1 MLQASIAAPTDPA
14 GPSDSPRLA
23 VVVPIFRHSVLLS
36 EAIESALAQQANFAI
51 RLVLVNDG
59 CPHRETDLVCRSY
72 AIAHPDRV
80 TYLRKPNG
88 GLSDARNH
96 GIRHALRAWPS
107 VEAIYMLDAD
117 NRLRPDAMATA
128 MAELDRHPEAGW
140 IYPDID
146 MFGMPWAGDYGGP
159 YSLLVHTAMNICE
172 AGSLIRRAV
181 FEAGAFFDT
190 SFRSGFEDWDF
201 FLSAAD
207 AGFRGRHCANFGFLY
222 RKRAESMLADSER
235 EGEAIGSVMR
245 KKHARLFQ
253 PRRLLELEQHEA
265 PRFAIILADRAEVIV
280 TTDPDHPEAR
290 LLDTDSFARDWWRTQ
305 TDNSQHHAPP
315 LIVMT
320 DSGTIELLRSAGVLH
335 WALWMLERGLHDKP
349 FSAMQIQP
357 RPGQRIGWEDVFP
370 TGSSAV
376 DAAMVMLR
384 PGLLG
389 EIMRDSSLDWTTGIA
404 ADPCTLPCAALRL
417 SLPEDLFAHLAT
429 PHAAA
434 AHDVVAFAAR
444 LRGAPWRAAPARRW
458 DWRDQ
463 GIAWRARTHEIV
475 RSPSRA
481 DAAFPRVGR
490 PGRDVGFAL
499 PLVEFGGVE
508 RVALNIARAMRRA
521 GWRPHLFVLD
531 ARDCLFTPEWREVF
545 DSITFLADP
554 NFTTW
559 GGASSDYLGT
569 AVPDWARYG
578 DQRNATAMLAWLDL
592 VVTFHGG
599 AISGV
604 MGPLKRLGVRTA
616 ISLHVHDLTPFGRP
630 VGNAQLGL
638 AFEHAYDMFLPCSL
652 QMADWCHAM
661 GVPAEKILPI
671 PNAPAFDLPPAARLR
686 IPDRRRTRLPGA
698 PLRAV
703 YLGRLDPQKGIL
715 RLATIIEAAARRGIA
730 VEWRIAGT
738 AVMGGTPLPPV
749 IANRLEPVLTTPEQ
763 LADALEWADLFV
775 LPSYYE
781 GLPLTILE
789 AMRSGVVP
797 MATDSGAVTE
807 VIDHWRNGIVL
818 GQTNPERDALD
829 ALERLARDRDLLRRL
844 SERAVEDMKDRDWD
858 HAIAPMLERS
868 AALLEPPARADE
880 EVLP

>member
-1 MLQASIAAPTDPA
+1 MLQSSLSGAADPA
-14 GPSDSPRLA
+14 CATPAPRVA

-36 EAIESALAQQANFAI
+36 EAIESVLAQQADFAI
-51 RLVLVNDG
+51 RLVLVSDG

-96 GIRHALRAWPS
+96 GIRHALRTWPS

-117 NRLRPDAMATA
+117 NRLRPRAMATA

-140 IYPDID
+140 IYPNID

-159 YSLLVHTAMNICE
+159 YSLLVHTAMNVCE

-181 FEAGAFFDT
+181 FEAGVFFDT

-207 AGFRGRHCANFGFLY
+207 AGFRGRNCANFGFLY

-235 EGEAIGSVMR
+235 EAEAIRSVMR
-245 KKHARLFQ
+245 KKHARLFT

-265 PRFAIILADRAEVIV
+265 PRLAIILADRGEVIV

-290 LLDTDSFARDWWRTQ
+290 RMDIDSFARNWWRGQ

-320 DSGTIELLRSAGVLH
+320 DSGTFDLLRRAGILH
-335 WALWMLERGLHDKP
+335 WALWMLERKLQDKTV
-349 FSAMQIQP
+349 AALQI
-357 RPGQRIGWEDVFP
+357 RPGPAQRIGWDEVSP
-370 TGSSAV
+370 AGGSAL

-389 EIMRDSSLDWTTGIA
+389 EVIRESSLDWISRLA
-404 ADPCTLPCAALRL
+404 ADPCPLPCAALRL
-417 SLPEDLFAHLAT
+417 SLPEEMFAPLAA
-429 PHAAA
+429 PHVAA
-434 AHDVVAFAAR
+434 AHDVVALAAR
-444 LRGAPWRAAPARRW
+444 LHGAPWRAALAHRW
-458 DWRDQ
+458 DWRDP
-463 GIAWRARTHEIV
+463 GIPWRARSHEIV

-508 RVALNIARAMRRA
+508 RVALNIARAMRRV

-531 ARDCLFTPEWREVF
+531 ARDCIFTPEWREVF

-554 NFTTW
+554 GFRTW

-569 AVPDWARYG
+569 DVPDWARHG

-592 VVTFHGG
+592 VLTFHAG

-604 MGPLKRLGVRTA
+604 MGRLKRLGVRTG
-616 ISLHVHDLTPFGRP
+616 ISLHVHDRTPFGRM
-630 VGNAQLGL
+630 VGNAHLGL
-638 AFEHAYDMFLPCSL
+638 AFEHAYDMFLPCSH

-661 GVPAEKILPI
+661 GVPAEKIVPI
-671 PNAPAFDLPPAARLR
+671 PNAPGFDLPQPARLR
-686 IPDRRRTRLPGA
+686 IAARRRTRAPGA
-698 PLRAV
+698 PLRAI

-715 RLATIIEAAARRGIA
+715 RLANIIEGAARRGIA
-730 VEWRIAGT
+730 VEWRIAGS
-738 AVMGGTPLPPV
+738 AVMGGTPVPPA
-749 IANRLEPVLTTPEQ
+749 IANRVEPVMTTPEQ
-763 LADALEWADLFV
+763 LADALEWADLLV

-807 VIDHWRNGIVL
+807 VIDHWQNGIVL
-818 GQTNPERDALD
+818 TQTNPERDALD
-829 ALERLARDRDLLRRL
+829 ALERLSRDPDLLRRL
-844 SERAVEDMKDRDWD
+844 SERAAEDLKDRDWD
-858 HAIAPMLERS
+858 HVIAPMLDRVETLLAPQGRTDAGS
-868 AALLEPPARADE
+868 A
-880 EVLP
+880 